1 MVSVFALRPW
11 YSCASSRECLV
22 STNNLGFCQTLALFL
37 VYLSMRD
44 PCENINGDMRER
56 YRTVAQSYER

>member
-11 YSCASSRECLV
+11 YSCASSRGCLM
-22 STNNLGFCQTLALFL
+22 STTNLGFGQNLALFL

-44 PCENINGDMRER
+44 PWENINGDMRER
-56 YRTVAQSYER
+56 YRTVAQFYEQ